1 MLFYSANGLVERHH
15 HSICYMFKQL
25 ISVLAAVSRVHCSLT
40 RGLLSLFHRV
50 KKKTLVLPVN
60 TSPVR
65 TSSRC
70 PSPPRAPLKAVTTQK
85 EQHTHTDAH
94 TRTHTHTHMHTHTHV
109 HPCMHFLSTDSGNT
123 HITAEHINYRH
134 SHTHTRF
141 PTWRVGRLTHTY
153 MLTHTHTITESNT
166 QTIACSCIFSD
177 THSAIRELN
186 GESVYKARVIVRS
199 SLKGL
204 PIILVS
210 AGNHLQ

>member
-94 TRTHTHTHMHTHTHV
+94 TRTHTHTHMHTHTHTCIHACIFFPQTLV
-109 HPCMHFLSTDSGNT
+109 
-123 HITAEHINYRH
+123 
-134 SHTHTRF
+134 THTSLRN
-141 PTWRVGRLTHTY
+141 TSIIDT
-153 MLTHTHTITESNT
+153 LTHTH
-166 QTIACSCIFSD
+166 AFP
-177 THSAIRELN
+177 L
-186 GESVYKARVIVRS
+186 G
-199 SLKGL
+199 GL
-204 PIILVS
+204 E
-210 AGNHLQ
+210 G